1 MARGTSAANLLLM
14 LKAEL
19 GHDLTAGV
27 AAATDTM
34 LRYQLDMQIKLL
46 ATEYDWPFM
55 DMRAEVPLLRGTRYY
70 DLPTTLTYE
79 RKVRAFVKWND
90 LWRDVVYGVG
100 ESEWNASDYTQAEWN
115 SPAQAWN
122 FYGNT
127 QFEIW
132 PVPDVAQT
140 FAIQGQL
147 QLGSIVAG
155 DACVLDDVLV
165 VLSLS
170 GTVLAKYDGK
180 HAQIK
185 MQQASRRLGWLLS
198 QYPRKRPTWNLNPDC
213 WVRPR
218 AVGLLNATSAA
229 AAGDLTGELGE
240 RILGEGGEGIY

>member
-1 MARGTSAANLLLM
+1 M

-34 LRYQLDMQIKLL
+34 LQYQLDMQIKLL

-55 DMRAEVPLLRGTRYY
+55 ETRATVPLLRGTRYY
-70 DLPTTLTYE
+70 NLPATLSYE
-79 RKVRAFVKWND
+79 RKVRAFVSWND
-90 LWRDVVYGVG
+90 VWIDVTYGIG
-100 ESEWNASDYTQAEWN
+100 ESEWNSADTAESDWT
-115 SPAQAWN
+115 SPARSWN
-122 FYGNT
+122 FFGAG

-140 FAIQGQL
+140 FSLQGQAV
-147 QLGSIVAG
+147 LGSIVAG

-165 VLSLS
+165 VLSLA
-170 GTVLAKYDGK
+170 GTVLAKYDEK

-198 QYPRKRPTWNLNPDC
+198 QYPRKRATWNLNPDC
-213 WVRPR
+213 CIRPR
-218 AVGLLNATSAA
+218 GVGLLSVSEAG
-229 AAGDLTGELGE
+229 AGDLTGELGE